1 MKNRQVHPGWD
12 WTMKRAAVGTII
24 AVVCAYSLPSG
35 LTRSIAFAALPF
47 FIFLFLFARAKAR
60 PNEDFQDTPWGI

>member
-12 WTMKRAAVGTII
+12 WTMKGAAVGTII

-35 LTRSIAFAALPF
+35 LTRSLAFAALPF
-47 FIFLFLFARAKAR
+47 FIFLFLFARAKGMR
-60 PNEDFQDTPWGI
+60 PVKAS